1 MKYRNMLSGLM
12 ATVLI
17 FSSCEEAEIGLSD
30 EVAIKRVMDRI
41 EDNQGLA
48 LGLFDVLGEHIHT
61 DSLKRLLAGAKTDA
75 EFVDLFASQTTDYFS
90 EVVEFYQADL
100 LIPAIPMPF
109 AGEAEITLKNLLC
122 EEGTA
127 GAAPFDPVQAYS
139 DLVLKRL
146 KEQAAD
152 NDHKDWILLES
163 FQASDS
169 EPRPLPS
176 EEISMNYTKIE
187 MMATVPHTVILNL
200 ELSDE
205 EVLETLNDIL
215 STHDI
220 PPVAIGLLLPAV
232 QKVREAASTANQTP
246 FDQGLLTWLD
256 ETVEPA
262 IGGGL
267 DRDIIRRIQATVF
280 LAGLNTIL
288 LPEYQNKNQ
297 DLASLSILH
306 AQYRAAL
313 ICTSRET
320 WNKK

>member
-1 MKYRNMLSGLM
+1 MLSGLM
-12 ATVLI
+12 AIALI
-17 FSSCEEAEIGLSD
+17 FSSCEETEIGLTD
-30 EVAIKRVMDRI
+30 EAAVKRATDRI

-48 LGLFDVLGEHIHT
+48 LGLFDVLSENIHT

-75 EFVDLFASQTTDYFS
+75 DFVDLFAGQTTDYFS
-90 EVVEFYQADL
+90 GVVEFYQADL

-109 AGEAEITLKNLLC
+109 AGEAEITLKSLLC

-139 DLVLKRL
+139 DLVLKRI

-163 FQASDS
+163 FQEADSDS
-169 EPRPLPS
+169 RPLPA
-176 EEISMNYTKIE
+176 EQISLNYTKIE

-220 PPVAIGLLLPAV
+220 PPVAIALLLPAV
-232 QKVREAASTANQTP
+232 QKVREAASTTDQTP
-246 FDQGLLTWLD
+246 FDQGMLTWLD

-262 IGGGL
+262 INGGF

-280 LAGLNTIL
+280 LAGLHTIL
-288 LPEYQNKNQ
+288 LPAYQNKNQ

-313 ICTSRET
+313 ICASRET